1 MKRIISLL
9 LVVLLVAVV
18 FAGCAPK
25 AADPST
31 VKVNTGFATLTSI
44 AKSKDAGEADGLAE
58 ADTMMAAVTVGADGK
73 IVDCAIDA
81 AQSKVNFSTAG
92 EITTALDTVFKT
104 KNEMG
109 TGYGMKGSSSIGKEW
124 NEQAEGFAQYV
135 IGKTLDEVKGI
146 AVDESGYAGNSD
158 LKAKITVHVGDFIN
172 VVAKAVENAK
182 ELGATAADKVS
193 LGTETNIAK
202 SKNAGEEDGQVQVY
216 STYSAITKDGAG
228 KITSCIID
236 ATQSNINFDMTGKIT
251 NDITAAV
258 LSKNELG
265 ENYGMKKASSIGKE
279 WFEQA
284 AAFANYVKGKTASE
298 VAGIAVDEEGL
309 AADTDLRASV
319 TIHIGDFQAA
329 IAKALA

>member
-1 MKRIISLL
+1 MKKIISLL
-9 LVVLLVAVV
+9 LVVLLAAVV
-18 FAGCAPK
+18 FTGCAPK
-25 AADPST
+25 AADPAT
-31 VKVNTGFATLTSI
+31 VKVKTGFATITSI
-44 AKSKDAGEADGLAE
+44 AKSKDAGEADGLAQ
-58 ADTMMAAVTVGADGK
+58 ADTMMAVVTVGTDGK
-73 IVDCAIDA
+73 IIDCKIDA
-81 AQSKVNFSTAG
+81 AQSKANFNSKG
-92 EITTALDTVFKT
+92 EVTTALDTVFKT

-146 AVDESGYAGNSD
+146 AVDEAGYAADSD
-158 LKAKITVHVGDFIN
+158 LKAKITVHIGDFIN
-172 VVAKAVENAK
+172 VVAKAVESAK

-193 LGTETNIAK
+193 LGTATNIAK
-202 SKNAGEEDGQVQVY
+202 SKNAGEEDGQIQVY
-216 STYSAITKDGAG
+216 STYAALTKDGVG

-236 ATQSNINFDMTGKIT
+236 ASQSNIKFDATGKIT

-258 LSKNELG
+258 ASKNELG
-265 ENYGMKKASSIGKE
+265 ENYGMKKASAIGKE
-279 WFEQA
+279 WNEQA

-309 AADTDLRASV
+309 ASDTDLRASV
-319 TIHIGDFQAA
+319 TVHIGDFQAA